1 MTETLA
7 TALEREHHE
16 IDAGIAKFLADPA
29 AGSGPLRDAVDAL
42 RRHIYLE
49 EVLVFPSLREA
60 GLMAPVF
67 VMLREHGEMW
77 RVLDQV
83 DGSDGAD
90 RLSAL
95 CAELMPLLEA
105 HNGKEEPILYPRVDA
120 VLDDDLSAIL
130 REFLTSGSMPDGWTC
145 EQAAGGSRALPFG

>member
-16 IDAGIAKFLADPA
+16 IDAGIAGFLADPG
-29 AGSGPLRDAVDAL
+29 AGDGALRAAVDAL

-77 RVLDQV
+77 RLLDQA
-83 DGSDGAD
+83 DGSDDPD
-90 RLSAL
+90 RLSTL

-105 HNGKEEPILYPRVDA
+105 HNGKEEPILYPQVDA

-130 REFLTSGSMPDGWTC
+130 REFLASGSMPGGWVC
-145 EQAAGGSRALPFG
+145 EQAAGGSRTLPFG